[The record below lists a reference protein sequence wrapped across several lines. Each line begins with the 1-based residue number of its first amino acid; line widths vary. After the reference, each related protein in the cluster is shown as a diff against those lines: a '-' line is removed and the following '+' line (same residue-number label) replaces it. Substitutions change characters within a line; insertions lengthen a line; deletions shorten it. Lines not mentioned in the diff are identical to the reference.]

1 MRLVDCYSQFSFRG
15 SVRIFQILNLVFK
28 LHYRAIKL
36 FSSLFVISTDREV
49 KQSPSSLFAL
59 LARSWIA
66 LKIRHCNREVRA
78 VVEIAME
85 KYRLM
90 LPYTRNVDDRNEMK
104 NYYAIVYDNW
114 SVQLGS
120 GEHGVG
126 MPDVCEILFRD
137 NVLPQF
143 INGCTDHVA

>member
-1 MRLVDCYSQFSFRG
+1 MVKDLFNRRRVFSGFRIAG
-15 SVRIFQILNLVFK
+15 FDD
-28 LHYRAIKL
+28 
-36 FSSLFVISTDREV
+36 SLFVAYGPIGPKMNYVEV
-49 KQSPSSLFAL
+49 SLEGFDENKRVCGMYYGL
-59 LARSWIA
+59 CELNEGWI
-66 LKIRHCNREVRA
+66 ITGEDRA

-137 NVLPQF
+137 NVLP
-143 INGCTDHVA
+143 